1 MTADRSAGRLLRFY
15 PKGWRARYG
24 EELRA
29 LIVDMTDGGRV
40 AWRMRADVATAGVRE
55 RLRGGGIGDARG
67 GGRLVLWA
75 WALFVLAGAIVAK
88 SSEHWQS
95 ALPAG
100 GHAAATAAFTALI
113 AIAIVASVLVLA
125 GIALAVPSLVAFLRA
140 GGWPAIRASI
150 LTAGALTVVLV
161 AATAAL
167 AAWAHGLTLR
177 ARNGHDALYGA
188 AFLTWVALAAACL
201 LAWTRAA
208 TFTADWLNLSPT
220 TLQLHA
226 RLAPAVTFA
235 MATMTAATIVWWAVV
250 AAASPAA
257 LTGGAPSSHAS
268 AAVPSLVVAVIVM
281 LLATGLGSVGAR
293 RAAAS

>member
-15 PKGWRARYG
+15 PKGWRVRYG

-29 LIVDMTDGGRV
+29 LIVDMSDGGRV

-95 ALPAG
+95 ELPAG
-100 GHAAATAAFTALI
+100 GHAAATAAFTALVAI
-113 AIAIVASVLVLA
+113 AIAASVLVLA

-140 GGWPAIRASI
+140 GGWPRVRAPI
-150 LTAGALTVVLV
+150 LAAGALTVALG
-161 AATAAL
+161 AATVAL
-167 AAWAHGLTLR
+167 AAWAHGLTPR

-188 AFLTWVALAAACL
+188 AFLTWVALAAASL

-208 TFTADWLNLSPT
+208 TFTADQLSLSPT

-226 RLAPAVTFA
+226 RLARAVAFA

-250 AAASPAA
+250 ASSPAA
-257 LTGGAPSSHAS
+257 LTGGPPSSHAS
-268 AAVPSLVVAVIVM
+268 AAVPSLIVAVIVM
-281 LLATGLGSVGAR
+281 LLATGLGGVGAR